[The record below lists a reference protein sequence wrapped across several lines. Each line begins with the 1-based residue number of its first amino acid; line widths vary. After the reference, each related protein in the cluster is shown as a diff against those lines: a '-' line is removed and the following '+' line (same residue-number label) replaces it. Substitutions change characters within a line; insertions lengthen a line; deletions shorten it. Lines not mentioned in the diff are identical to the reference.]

1 MSLRGGLTRSTT
13 RHGPTFL
20 NVLYAPCIGSYEKV
34 MRLNIGPIQNG
45 RAPTGNGIG
54 NAQHDGFSLWCS
66 AVHDG
71 TRTTWLRR
79 ARLSVFAIQGTGAAL
94 LYACIHDPSADSS
107 SVVVNG
113 TEVCAPGVGGCYW
126 YSGLQGYGEVMIPNC
141 AVLVPTP
148 KRLWFAK
155 GSR

>member
-1 MSLRGGLTRSTT
+1 MDQFKIVALQPGT
-13 RHGPTFL
+13 
-20 NVLYAPCIGSYEKV
+20 GSEMV
-34 MRLNIGPIQNG
+34 NI
-45 RAPTGNGIG
+45 A
-54 NAQHDGFSLWCS
+54 DFSLWCS

-71 TRTTWLRR
+71 TTCVEESK
-79 ARLSVFAIQGTGAAL
+79 AGSFGIQGMGAAL

-113 TEVCAPGVGGCYW
+113 TAVCAPGVGGCYW
-126 YSGLQGYGEVMIPNC
+126 YSGLQDYGEVMIPNC